1 MGETSG
7 RSALPERPPEVPSVN
22 VPVWL
27 WFATIGGL
35 IAIILADLFMVDH
48 KPHTVTMKEATRW
61 VLFYVTLA
69 VLFGIGIWFFAGGGF
84 AGEFFAGYI
93 TEYSLSVDN
102 LFVFVVI
109 MAAFSVP
116 SEHQHRVLLVGIVIA
131 LIMRGIFIAIGAA
144 AIAAFSWIFYLFA
157 VILVVTA
164 VNLARQ
170 GTEHDEG
177 EPAPVRLLRKYLPVT
192 EEFHGT
198 KLFAR
203 VNGKRLLT
211 PMLMVMLAIGFTDLL
226 FALDS
231 IPAIFGLT
239 QEAYLVFTANAFALM
254 GLRQLFFLLGG
265 LLSRLV
271 YLSYGLS
278 VILAFIGVKLVLEAL
293 HENNLPF
300 INGGEPVPVPT
311 VGIELSLG
319 VIVGVLA
326 ITTVASLV
334 KAKRDPSAVHPPPTL
349 AVDGHPDHEHPDHEE
364 AQTPKSG
371 RSVAGD

>member
-1 MGETSG
+1 
-7 RSALPERPPEVPSVN
+7 LN
-22 VPVWL
+22 VPTWL

-35 IAIILADLFMVDH
+35 VAVILADLFLVDH
-48 KPHTVTMKEATRW
+48 KPHAVTIREATRW
-61 VLFYVTLA
+61 VLFYVGLA
-69 VLFGIGIWFFAGGGF
+69 VLFGIGIWLFAGGGY

-116 SEHQHRVLLVGIVIA
+116 AEHQHRVLLVGIVIA
-131 LIMRGIFIAIGAA
+131 LVMRGIFIAIGAA
-144 AIAAFSWIFYLFA
+144 AIAAFSWVFYLFA

-177 EPAPVRLLRKYLPVT
+177 EPTPVRLLRKYLPVT
-192 EEFHGT
+192 EKFHGT

-203 VNGKRLLT
+203 IDGKRMVT

-239 QEAYLVFTANAFALM
+239 QEPYLVFTANAFALM
-254 GLRQLFFLLGG
+254 GLRQLYFLLGG
-265 LLSRLV
+265 LLSRLI

-278 VILAFIGVKLVLEAL
+278 IILAFIGVKLVLEAL

-311 VGIELSLG
+311 VGIGLSLS
-319 VIVGVLA
+319 VIVGVLV
-326 ITTVASLV
+326 ITTIASLV
-334 KAKRDPSAVHPPPTL
+334 KARRDPSAVHPPAGAPPVVDDRHHHGEADQHGR
-349 AVDGHPDHEHPDHEE
+349 AVEQDC
-364 AQTPKSG
+364 TS
-371 RSVAGD
+371 AGD

>member
-1 MGETSG
+1 M
-7 RSALPERPPEVPSVN
+7 N
-22 VPVWL
+22 VPTWL

-35 IAIILADLFMVDH
+35 LAIILADLLLVDS
-48 KPHTVTMKEATRW
+48 KPHTVTMREATRW
-61 VLFYVTLA
+61 VLFYVALA
-69 VLFGIGIWFFAGGGF
+69 VLFGIGIWFFSGGAY

-109 MAAFSVP
+109 MGAFSVP
-116 SEHQHRVLLVGIVIA
+116 SEYQHRVLLIGIVIA

-144 AIAAFSWIFYLFA
+144 AIAAFSWVFYLFA
-157 VILVVTA
+157 VILIVTA

-170 GTEHDEG
+170 GTGHDDEG
-177 EPAPVRLLRKYLPVT
+177 EPAPVRLLRRYLPVT
-192 EEFHGT
+192 EKYHGT

-203 VNGKRLLT
+203 IDGKRLVT

-239 QEAYLVFTANAFALM
+239 QEPYLVFTANAFALM

-265 LLSRLV
+265 LLSKLV

-278 VILAFIGVKLVLEAL
+278 IILAFIGVKLILHAL

-300 INGGEPVPVPT
+300 LNGGEPLPVPT
-311 VGIELSLG
+311 VGIELSLT
-319 VIVGVLA
+319 VIIGVLV
-326 ITTVASLV
+326 ITTIASLV
-334 KAKRDPSAVHPPPTL
+334 KARRDPSVVHPPAAAP
-349 AVDGHPDHEHPDHEE
+349 
-364 AQTPKSG
+364 
-371 RSVAGD
+371 SVADDRPGHGEAGHEPAATPQRDRTTAGD

>member
-7 RSALPERPPEVPSVN
+7 RRLTPETLGGRPLN
-22 VPVWL
+22 VPMWL

-35 IAIILADLFMVDH
+35 LAIILADLLLVDH
-48 KPHTVTMKEATRW
+48 RPHTVTIKEATRW
-61 VLFYVTLA
+61 VLFYVGLA
-69 VLFGIGIWFFAGGGF
+69 VLFGIGVWLFSGGGY

-109 MAAFSVP
+109 MAAFKVP
-116 SEHQHRVLLVGIVIA
+116 SEHQHRVLLVGVVIA
-131 LIMRGIFIAIGAA
+131 LVMRGIFIAIGAA
-144 AIAAFSWIFYLFA
+144 AIAAFSWVFYLFA

-177 EPAPVRLLRKYLPVT
+177 EPAPVRLLRRYLPVS
-192 EEFHGT
+192 EAFHGT
-198 KLFAR
+198 KLFTR
-203 VNGKRLLT
+203 VNGRRLIT

-239 QEAYLVFTANAFALM
+239 REPFLVFTANAFALM
-254 GLRQLFFLLGG
+254 GLRQLYFLLGG
-265 LLSRLV
+265 LLDRLV

-278 VILAFIGVKLVLEAL
+278 VILGFIGVKLVLEAL

-311 VGIELSLG
+311 IGIALSLG
-319 VIVGVLA
+319 VIVGVLV
-326 ITTVASLV
+326 ITTIASLLRV
-334 KAKRDPSAVHPPPTL
+334 RFDPSVVHAPAVPDDRP
-349 AVDGHPDHEHPDHEE
+349 GHETAPAPAQPQKPESEPDR
-364 AQTPKSG
+364 TS
-371 RSVAGD
+371 AGD